1 MQTTEIVLGIIILA
15 LILVLSRGTRRIVF
29 LIIFI
34 LLVAAKI
41 FGY

>member
-15 LILVLSRGTRRIVF
+15 LILDLSRGTRRIVF